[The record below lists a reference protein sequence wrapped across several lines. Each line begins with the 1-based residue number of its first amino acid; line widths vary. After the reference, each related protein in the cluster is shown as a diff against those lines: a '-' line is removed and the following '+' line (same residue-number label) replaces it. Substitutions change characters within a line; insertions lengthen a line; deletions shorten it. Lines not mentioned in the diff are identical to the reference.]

1 MELIFEWDLSKA
13 RSNLRKHKV
22 SFEEAKSVFED
33 ESLVTYADES
43 HSEREERYISIGKSS
58 IDRMLLVVHTE
69 VDDADSRIIIRI
81 ISSRRATAKERLVY
95 EEQRR

>member
-33 ESLVTYADES
+33 VSLVTYSDES
-43 HSEREERYISIGKSS
+43 HSESEERFISIGKSS
-58 IDRMLLVVHTE
+58 IYRMLLVVHTE
-69 VDDADSRIIIRI
+69 VDDANSRFVIRI
-81 ISSRRATAKERLVY
+81 ISSRRATANERLVY
-95 EEQRR
+95 EEQR